1 MTFCKLLYH
10 RNCKRRGVGGQK
22 KPNLVNVVC
31 ERPLIPNHS
40 YKRMQLNW
48 ADIFWSVAPI
58 LKVKKLSQMQ
68 HLPTKKNV
76 IINHYLVQFRFS
88 KKAKKIWK
96 YLPNDFHSEFQIYW
110 EIFLQFLCCLLR
122 KKPELY
128 HCWEL
133 FTRSNPKLFWF
144 SKSRNHEFQIFF
156 AVYYC
161 FEPWRKWKI
170 PICIWLIYK
179 KILIK
184 NSDTEFLIENWIQ
197 R

>member
-1 MTFCKLLYH
+1 
-10 RNCKRRGVGGQK
+10 
-22 KPNLVNVVC
+22 
-31 ERPLIPNHS
+31 
-40 YKRMQLNW
+40 MQLNW

-76 IINHYLVQFRFS
+76 IINHDLVQFRFS
-88 KKAKKIWK
+88 KKAKKILK
-96 YLPNDFHSEFQIYW
+96 YLPNDFHSKFQIYW
-110 EIFLQFLCCLLR
+110 EIFLQFLCCLFR
-122 KKPELY
+122 KNPELY

-144 SKSRNHEFQIFF
+144 SKSRNHEFQIFLLF
-156 AVYYC
+156 IIVL
-161 FEPWRKWKI
+161 WKI

-179 KILIK
+179 KILI
-184 NSDTEFLIENWIQ
+184 SDTEFLIENWIQ